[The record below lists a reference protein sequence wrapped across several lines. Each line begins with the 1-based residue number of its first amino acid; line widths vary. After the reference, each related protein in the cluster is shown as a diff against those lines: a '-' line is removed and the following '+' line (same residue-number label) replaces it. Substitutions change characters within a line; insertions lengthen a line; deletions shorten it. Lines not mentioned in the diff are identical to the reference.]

1 MDWWSLPGPAA
12 FFEGVADAL
21 RVGDNV
27 VIGAPV
33 TAVNSIA
40 SILEDCLPD
49 GLHPTL
55 TLTPSGQLPIDH
67 IYAELEIDDDR
78 PSGRTAASLMA
89 ALGGQRMMVLVK
101 GVRTPSWPAWAHF
114 LDNYAS
120 ACRSVGVFDR
130 TQFLVLASGVSRNR
144 LPTRAPALRSLIW
157 DGHVGEADVFSYVI
171 QSLRL
176 RGERI
181 DARAKLVARIVM
193 RLALWDFDLAD
204 HLLKLDWHELFD
216 PVRAMHAADDAG
228 APWRPNG
235 TTWEDGGLADFDG
248 TRSEHALV
256 LLHNGKVEA
265 ELSTRLWAAQAA
277 ELLPALELKRRQL
290 ARRMK
295 DTRRLPANLRDLDDL
310 ELGELLTLAK
320 QHGLPAD
327 VVRLADKYRRLRNR
341 LAHLEP
347 LTPDEALELL

>member
-12 FFEGVADAL
+12 FIEGVGDAL

-40 SILEDCLPD
+40 SILEDRLPD
-49 GLHPTL
+49 GLRPTL
-55 TLTPSGQLPIDH
+55 TLTPSGQLPIDD
-67 IYAELEIDDDR
+67 IYAELEIEDDR

-89 ALGGQRMMVLVK
+89 TFGGQRFVLVK
-101 GVRTPSWPAWAHF
+101 GVDTPNWPAWAHF
-114 LDNYAS
+114 LDEYAS
-120 ACRSVGVFDR
+120 ASRAVGVFDR
-130 TQFLVLASGVSRNR
+130 TQFLVLAAGVSRSR

-176 RGERI
+176 RGGRI

-193 RLALWDFDLAD
+193 RLALWDFDLVD
-204 HLLKLDWHELFD
+204 RLLKLDWHELFD
-216 PVRAMHAADDAG
+216 PVRAMHAADEPG
-228 APWRPNG
+228 ASWRPNG
-235 TTWEDGGLADFDG
+235 ATWEEGGLADFDG

-256 LLHNGKVEA
+256 LLHTGKVEA

-295 DTRRLPANLRDLDDL
+295 DTRRLPASLRDLDDV

>member
-1 MDWWSLPGPAA
+1 MDSWSLPGPAA
-12 FFEGVADAL
+12 FVEAVGDAL

-33 TAVNSIA
+33 TAADSIA
-40 SILEDCLPD
+40 SILDDRLPD
-49 GLHPTL
+49 GLRPTPP
-55 TLTPSGQLPIDH
+55 LTPSGRLPIDD
-67 IYAELEIDDDR
+67 IYAELDIGDDR
-78 PSGRTAASLMA
+78 PSGRTAASLIA
-89 ALGGQRMMVLVK
+89 ALGGQRVVLVK
-101 GVRTPSWPAWAHF
+101 GVDTPSWPAWARF
-114 LDNYAS
+114 LDEYAS

-130 TQFLVLASGVSRNR
+130 TQFLVLATGVSPNR
-144 LPTRAPALRSLIW
+144 LPARAPALRSLVW
-157 DGHVGEADVFSYVI
+157 NGHVGEADVFSYVI

-176 RGERI
+176 KSGRI
-181 DARAKLVARIVM
+181 DAQAKLIARIVM
-193 RLALWDFDLAD
+193 RLALWDFDLVD
-204 HLLKLDWHELFD
+204 RLLKLDWHELFD
-216 PVRAMHAADDAG
+216 PVRAIQAADDPTAS
-228 APWRPNG
+228 WRPHG
-235 TTWEDGGLADFDG
+235 TTWEEGGLADFDG

-256 LLHNGKVEA
+256 LLHNGKAAA